1 MNIKDF
7 TPGQTAYA
15 LQEQRGKTTH
25 HIITQYTVISVGRK
39 YVHAKPVKGYHEEQF
54 FKMREV
60 DEYLSEKEDWGGSRL
75 KLFPTEAEAQ
85 DYIEKT
91 MLQDWLQRA
100 VTYGKIEG
108 YSLEQLRAVREILE
122 GKDDG

>member
-15 LQEQRGKTTH
+15 LKVRRGKTTH
-25 HIITQYTVISVGRK
+25 HIIMRYTVVSVGRK
-39 YVHAKPVKGYHEEQF
+39 YVHTKPVTGGYEEQF
-54 FKMREV
+54 FKQREE
-60 DEYLSEKEDWGGSRL
+60 DEYFTEKEDWGGSRL

-100 VTYGKIEG
+100 VTYGKTEG